1 MESPET
7 KPTTELPKDVVESK
21 TEKTEPSD
29 AELLSYTKKAQA
41 FIERYSKTG
50 FFASFSGDASLR
62 FKLSN
67 GFYFSFDTGEVNID
81 AKWFYE
87 RGFSERQV
95 LWACMHEIAHFED
108 FKKDPDRLLENF
120 DHITDNARQTGE
132 YMLGRWQAVLDLN
145 DPDQAKFFDSLKAES
160 IVHPQKPEKGN
171 WNSLARSSYEIH
183 HAFYNCLDDIWVN
196 NHVSR
201 KAASF
206 EKNTKGGKE
215 VTDLYKEKLFPE
227 TNYTK
232 QSRHR
237 QFIYK
242 LLRDDNVPEQECEVS
257 ADVTEAL
264 ERKTSFAGK
273 TYTAKELIEAYVK
286 PKTGRDT
293 KAGERYFVIQKT
305 LEPIFKELLMKD
317 LEEWKPEYKAP
328 QKNQEKNPENT
339 KDESSNPSETPNEG
353 EPQDEPSSEE
363 SQEKTPF
370 EDEIKEWDEKNMDQM
385 PPDAMEEIREKFEEI
400 EQQKK
405 EDEAKEAKQPK
416 QPKEEKEKSPHEKA
430 KETQQHQDTAWA
442 EKNASRSHS
451 KEELLKSL
459 NEFRDIES
467 EIAPYLNELSELW
480 RGIVFG
486 SSRSSSR
493 MLGGSYQT
501 GVELDVQKAVDEWGT
516 IKEGKMDSA
525 RIFKRE
531 ESTEV
536 VTNTPDLIRVRLLGD
551 MSGSMENDTG
561 EKLRTLRQVTALILS
576 SLDEFNTYLNSTRS
590 ETKSKLRAET
600 EVRIFGD
607 AEQKIK
613 SFDDGENI
621 ETVSVFSHL
630 NETIGSTYDN
640 QALGAV
646 VESIT
651 PEDSELMHRG
661 KILDIVFEI
670 TDGGSDAP
678 ESARDAIHSLVDK
691 GAVVRAFQIGKT
703 SEYEKKLFNIVWN
716 QGGEKYG
723 EIVTDI
729 SKLVPAIT
737 QALKKYLGGV
747 EI

>member
-1 MESPET
+1 MKSPEAE
-7 KPTTELPKDVVESK
+7 PAMELPEGVAENQV
-21 TEKTEPSD
+21 EKTEPSD
-29 AELLSYTKKAQA
+29 AELVSYTKKAQT
-41 FIERYSKTG
+41 FIDRYSKTG

-108 FKKDPDRLLENF
+108 FKKDHDRLLENF

-145 DPDQAKFFDSLKAES
+145 DPDQAKFLDSLKAES
-160 IVHPQKPEKGN
+160 VVHPQKPEKGS
-171 WNSLARSSYEIH
+171 WNSLAKSSYEIH

-206 EKNTKGGKE
+206 EKNTKGGNE
-215 VTDLYKEKLFPE
+215 VVDLYREKLFPE
-227 TNYTK
+227 INYTK

-264 ERKTSFAGK
+264 ERKISFAGK
-273 TYTAKELIEAYVK
+273 TYTAKQLIETHIK

-293 KAGERYFVIQKT
+293 KAGERYFVIKKT

-317 LEEWKPEYKAP
+317 LAEWKPEYKPP
-328 QKNQEKNPENT
+328 QKNPENGDGT
-339 KDESSNPSETPNEG
+339 SSGEG
-353 EPQDEPSSEE
+353 EASDKPSSEE
-363 SQEKTPF
+363 FQEKTPF

-385 PPDAMEEIREKFEEI
+385 PPDAMEEIQDKFEQAEKNKQ
-400 EQQKK
+400 ENKKK
-405 EDEAKEAKQPK
+405 EIKEAKED
-416 QPKEEKEKSPHEKA
+416 KENEEKSPDEKA
-430 KETQQHQDTAWA
+430 QDTQQHQDTAWA
-442 EKNASRSHS
+442 EKNASVSYS
-451 KEELLKSL
+451 KEDLLKSL
-459 NEFRDIES
+459 NDFRDIEA

-480 RGIVFG
+480 RSIVFG
-486 SSRSSSR
+486 TSRSSSR
-493 MLGGSYQT
+493 TLGGSYRT

-516 IKEGKMDSA
+516 IKEGRMDSA

-531 ESTEV
+531 EHVEV
-536 VTNTPDLIRVRLLGD
+536 VTNTPELIRVRLLGD
-551 MSGSMENDTG
+551 MSGSMRDDYG

-576 SLDEFNTYLNSTRS
+576 SIDEFNTYLNSTRS

-600 EVRIFGD
+600 EVRIFGN
-607 AEQKIK
+607 AEKKIK
-613 SFDDGENI
+613 SFDDDENV

-630 NETIGSTYDN
+630 NDTIGSTYDN
-640 QALGAV
+640 KALEAV
-646 VESIT
+646 IESIT
-651 PEDSELMHRG
+651 PDETELMQRG

-670 TDGGSDAP
+670 TDGGSNAP
-678 ESARDAIHSLVDK
+678 ESARAAIHSLGDK
-691 GAVVRAFQIGKT
+691 GAVVRAFQIGQT
-703 SEYEKKLFNIVWN
+703 SQEEKKLFNIVWN
-716 QGGEKYG
+716 KDGEKYG
-723 EIVTDI
+723 EIVADI

-737 QALKKYLGGV
+737 QALKKYLGSI